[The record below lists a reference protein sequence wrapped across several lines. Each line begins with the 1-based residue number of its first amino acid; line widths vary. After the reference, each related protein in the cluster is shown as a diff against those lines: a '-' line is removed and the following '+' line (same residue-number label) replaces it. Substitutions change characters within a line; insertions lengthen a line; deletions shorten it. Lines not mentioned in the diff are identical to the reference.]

1 MGESKGRRAPGD
13 AIVIVAT
20 VETIKRG
27 WRESGGI
34 GAAFIKPPKD
44 RSHKRWRQFK
54 GPYSQDKNA
63 GAPHA
68 ATSLKFVDFQAFHH
82 QRGSKWL

>member
-54 GPYSQDKNA
+54 GPYFRIRIA
-63 GAPHA
+63 GAPPPKI
-68 ATSLKFVDFQAFHH
+68 SLNIRV
-82 QRGSKWL
+82 S